1 MPVNMLTKERRKVME
16 YNALIQWQDTGEFE
30 DVIITTNKE
39 TQDDDY
45 IFFYFESVQEI
56 ESYRKRGVNDF
67 RVVSYLPTRT
77 RDWYHKLRSPK
88 HTDENT
94 GDSMMY
100 I

>member
-1 MPVNMLTKERRKVME
+1 MSE

-39 TQDDDY
+39 TEDDDY
-45 IFFYFESVQEI
+45 IFYYFQSVQEI
-56 ESYRKRGVNDF
+56 ESFKKIGVNDF
-67 RVVSYLPTRT
+67 RIVSYLPTKT

-88 HTDENT
+88 HTDENS